1 MKTGLTIQ
9 QMAQELL
16 RQSKAK
22 QDYLVNTGSLSLSV
36 TSDAPQLRVTENGL
50 DKIAPLDIRQT
61 AHRQL
66 GTYLGIPQKYYELMR
81 TDAPELLAYNANYW
95 FSQKNELRTLRTMD
109 GCARAF
115 LSNRYRRIDNLD
127 IASVTLPVIGELPEA
142 RFVST
147 QITDDFMYI
156 KVVNPRLQADV
167 VPGDVVQA
175 GVIISN
181 SETGLGSVTIQ
192 PLIYRLVCSNGMV
205 INDAKTRRNHVGR
218 AATSEEDFSIY
229 SSETL
234 LADDHAFVLK
244 IKDTVR
250 AAISEARFAQV
261 VSRMR
266 ESTEAML
273 DTKQLPAIVKLA
285 SSSFGITEDESNGV
299 LEHLITGG
307 DFSLYGLANAV
318 TRFSQDVESYGEPGG
333 TCADCVLNQFG
344 SDGNNKGKACKNMRM
359 LYLLRSGEYMPIQIA
374 LPPTSLMPYTRF
386 VNEAFLSRRRKV
398 CTGVVRI
405 GLKKAVSGSHE
416 YCVATFTKIADFAGE
431 DLAHIRAYADGFVA
445 QIKDINA
452 QRAQAGAAA
461 SNIIGDGDASH
472 LELPDNGAH
481 FALGAVI
488 DGEREELPA

>member
-36 TSDAPQLRVTENGL
+36 TTDAPQLRVTENGL

-218 AATSEEDFSIY
+218 AATSDEDFSIY
-229 SSETL
+229 SNETL

-266 ESTEAML
+266 ES
-273 DTKQLPAIVKLA
+273 
-285 SSSFGITEDESNGV
+285 
-299 LEHLITGG
+299 
-307 DFSLYGLANAV
+307 
-318 TRFSQDVESYGEPGG
+318 
-333 TCADCVLNQFG
+333 
-344 SDGNNKGKACKNMRM
+344 
-359 LYLLRSGEYMPIQIA
+359 MPIQIA
-374 LPPTSLMPYTRF
+374 LPPTSLTPYTRF

-461 SNIIGDGDASH
+461 SSIIGDGDASH

>member
-50 DKIAPLDIRQT
+50 DKITPLDIRQT

-218 AATSEEDFSIY
+218 AATSDEDFSIY
-229 SSETL
+229 PDIACPVCGGDVNSWDKRCS
-234 LADDHAFVLK
+234 
-244 IKDTVR
+244 R
-250 AAISEARFAQV
+250 ALGYRQIVCEGCISEEYQV
-261 VSRMR
+261 TVENLRYVM
-266 ESTEAML
+266 ENH
-273 DTKQLPAIVKLA
+273 
-285 SSSFGITEDESNGV
+285 FGLV
-299 LEHLITGG
+299 PC
-307 DFSLYGLANAV
+307 
-318 TRFSQDVESYGEPGG
+318 PG
-333 TCADCVLNQFG
+333 
-344 SDGNNKGKACKNMRM
+344 
-359 LYLLRSGEYMPIQIA
+359 I
-374 LPPTSLMPYTRF
+374 
-386 VNEAFLSRRRKV
+386 
-398 CTGVVRI
+398 
-405 GLKKAVSGSHE
+405 
-416 YCVATFTKIADFAGE
+416 
-431 DLAHIRAYADGFVA
+431 
-445 QIKDINA
+445 
-452 QRAQAGAAA
+452 
-461 SNIIGDGDASH
+461 
-472 LELPDNGAH
+472 
-481 FALGAVI
+481 
-488 DGEREELPA
+488 